1 MINIAM
7 IEDDTLLADLLK
19 EYLKKSDISVINFED
34 PFIALSEIRVNRKKY
49 DLIILDLTLPGLDG
63 LEVCKSLIDV
73 NIPIIISSARSSIDD
88 KIKTLGIGADD
99 YITKPYE
106 PKELELRIFTI
117 LRRNKRYTK
126 PKEKNDKLILKDKSI
141 YLDGKLLD
149 LTLAEFQVLSYLI
162 ERKNSIV
169 DRYDIINDCDFF
181 KSRSCNDSLNVI
193 ISRIRKKIGK
203 EYISN
208 IKGIGYKL
216 NVN

>member
-181 KSRSCNDSLNVI
+181 ESRSCNDSLNVI